1 MKFNRSIKKCE
12 SWVACAYSADKGTIG
27 YEHHLE
33 RKVLYQYVYYGSAK
47 IGKPFMSGYRLIDQK
62 GELVDVKEFYMRD
75 IIYDFVEDT
84 SMWGFNTLN
93 DDDDWNGKLIN
104 NTFTAKGQSVLV
116 CLDGSPVVNNITLSR
131 YDYDELTEGKIYNII
146 SDSGILALFTKI

>member
-27 YEHHLE
+27 FEHHSE

-62 GELVDVKEFYMRD
+62 GELVDVKEFYTRD
-75 IIYDFVEDT
+75 IIYDFVENT
-84 SMWGFNTLN
+84 SMWGFNTLK
-93 DDDDWNGKLIN
+93 DGDDWDGKLVDK
-104 NTFTAKGQSVLV
+104 TFTAKGLSVLV
-116 CLDGSPVVNNITLSR
+116 CIDGNPVVNNIKLSR
-131 YDYDELTEGKIYNII
+131 NDYDELTEGKTYNILP
-146 SDSGILALFTKI
+146 DTGVLALFTKI

>member
-1 MKFNRSIKKCE
+1 MNFNRSIKKCE
-12 SWVACAYSADKGTIG
+12 SWVACSYSADKGTIG
-27 YEHHLE
+27 FEHQLE

-84 SMWGFNTLN
+84 SMWGFNTLK
-93 DDDDWNGKLIN
+93 DTDDWNGELVDK
-104 NTFTAKGQSVLV
+104 TFTAKGISVLV
-116 CLDGSPVVNNITLSR
+116 CIDGNPIVNNIKLSR
-131 YDYDELTEGKIYNII
+131 NDYDELTEGKTYNILP
-146 SDSGILALFTKI
+146 DTGVLALFTKI

>member
-1 MKFNRSIKKCE
+1 MNFNRSIKKCE

-27 YEHHLE
+27 FEHQLE

-84 SMWGFNTLN
+84 SMWGFNTLK
-93 DDDDWNGKLIN
+93 DTDDWIGELVDK
-104 NTFTAKGQSVLV
+104 TFTAKGISVLV
-116 CLDGSPVVNNITLSR
+116 CLDGNPVVNNIELSR
-131 YDYDELTEGKIYNII
+131 NDYDELTEGKTYNII
-146 SDSGILALFTKI
+146 PNTGILALFTKI

>member
-1 MKFNRSIKKCE
+1 MNFNRSIKKCE
-12 SWVACAYSADKGTIG
+12 TWVACAYSADKGTIG
-27 YEHHLE
+27 FEHRLE

-84 SMWGFNTLN
+84 SMWGFNTLK
-93 DDDDWNGKLIN
+93 DTDDWNGELVDK
-104 NTFTAKGQSVLV
+104 TFTPWLYPKSVEKTDAV
-116 CLDGSPVVNNITLSR
+116 SQ
-131 YDYDELTEGKIYNII
+131 YY
-146 SDSGILALFTKI
+146 F

>member
-1 MKFNRSIKKCE
+1 MNFNRSIKKCE

-27 YEHHLE
+27 FEHQLE

-84 SMWGFNTLN
+84 SMWGFNTLK
-93 DDDDWNGKLIN
+93 DTDDWNGELVDK
-104 NTFTAKGQSVLV
+104 TFTAKGISVLV
-116 CLDGSPVVNNITLSR
+116 CLDGNPVVNNIELSR
-131 YDYDELTEGKIYNII
+131 NDYDELTEGKTYNII
-146 SDSGILALFTKI
+146 PNTGILALFTKI

>member
-27 YEHHLE
+27 FEHHSE

-47 IGKPFMSGYRLIDQK
+47 IGKPFKSGYRLIDQK

-75 IIYDFVEDT
+75 IIYDFDILNEAKNCAEKILSEDP
-84 SMWGFNTLN
+84 
-93 DDDDWNGKLIN
+93 KLIN
-104 NTFTAKGQSVLV
+104 KENL
-116 CLDGSPVVNNITLSR
+116 PIR
-131 YDYDELTEGKIYNII
+131 YEI
-146 SDSGILALFTKI
+146 STSSNSKNLWRYIS

>member
-1 MKFNRSIKKCE
+1 MNFNRSIKKCE

-27 YEHHLE
+27 FEHQLE

-84 SMWGFNTLN
+84 SMWGFNTLK
-93 DDDDWNGKLIN
+93 DTDDWNGELVNK
-104 NTFTAKGQSVLV
+104 TFTAKGISVLV
-116 CLDGSPVVNNITLSR
+116 CIDGNPVVNNIKLSR
-131 YDYDELTEGKIYNII
+131 NDYDELTEGKTYNII
-146 SDSGILALFTKI
+146 PNTGILALFTKI

>member
-1 MKFNRSIKKCE
+1 MNFNRSIKKCE
-12 SWVACAYSADKGTIG
+12 TWVACAYSADKGTIG

-93 DDDDWNGKLIN
+93 DGENWNGELVNK
-104 NTFTAKGQSVLV
+104 TFTAKGLSVLV
-116 CLDGSPVVNNITLSR
+116 CIDGNPVVNNIKLSR
-131 YDYDELTEGKIYNII
+131 NDYDELTEGKTHNILP
-146 SDSGILALFTKI
+146 DTGVLALFTKI

>member
-1 MKFNRSIKKCE
+1 MNFTRSIKKCD
-12 SWVACAYSADKGTIG
+12 SWVACAYMADKETIG
-27 YEHHLE
+27 FEHHPD

-47 IGKPFMSGYRLIDQK
+47 IGKPFSSEYTLINQK
-62 GELVDVKEFYMRD
+62 GHLVDVKQFYMKD
-75 IIYDFVEDT
+75 IIYDFLEDT

-104 NTFTAKGQSVLV
+104 NTYTAKGQSVLV

-131 YDYDELTEGKIYNII
+131 YDYDELTDGKKYNIL
-146 SDSGILALFTKI
+146 SDSGVLALFTKI